1 MVADKGHKH
10 ESRKKDFDPSS
21 GRSGKKDSRYIDQLK
36 KSADIRKVAA
46 DTPRLL
52 RATGNLAPF
61 LTCDM
66 TASSPVAEFVIIP
79 VTAGLFTFS
88 PRRD

>member
-36 KSADIRKVAA
+36 KSADIRKVAP
-46 DTPRLL
+46 DTPRL
-52 RATGNLAPF
+52 RPF
-61 LTCDM
+61 
-66 TASSPVAEFVIIP
+66 
-79 VTAGLFTFS
+79 
-88 PRRD
+88 